1 MYISDLHLGRVSDRY
16 LWNILI
22 GILSL
27 VMAVPVWGQETY
39 RAVDLG
45 LSVCWAAQN
54 VGATS
59 PTLIMGSVPMIFG
72 P

>member
-1 MYISDLHLGRVSDRY
+1 M
-16 LWNILI
+16 
-22 GILSL
+22 SL

-54 VGATS
+54 VDG
-59 PTLIMGSVPMIFG
+59 MGTGDDIKMDDG
-72 P
+72 RGMRADD